1 MKKKSSMQ
9 MKKAPA
15 KFNKQMKEAAAAGKL
30 DKNPKFKKAV
40 MESGVK
46 MKKES
51 MMKMKKSMATLK
63 KSMAMLMKD
72 DKSAMKLKKQGAM
85 MMKKASAAM
94 MKNKKSMATKK

>member
-40 MESGVK
+40 MESPATL
-46 MKKES
+46 
-51 MMKMKKSMATLK
+51 KKSMATLK

-72 DKSAMKLKKQGAM
+72 DKAAAK
-85 MMKKASAAM
+85 MKKERSKLTGLARSFE
-94 MKNKKSMATKK
+94 KTFK